1 MKKHLYLLPFIVA
14 IALCSCETN
23 DPWGDDPVKGTFLCP
38 PELPATISS
47 SNYTYVTHTAAL
59 KGKTVRN
66 YSMCF
71 DKTKYAAQWVAYP
84 LHQCYTLSGTR
95 TDAWAYDPD
104 ISSAYQVPTK
114 GYSAWGYTRGHQ
126 IPSADRLATTELNAQ
141 TFYMSNMTP
150 QPYDF
155 NTNIWAE
162 LESKVRSQ
170 YMCLDTLY
178 VVTGAYW
185 KNTDTKVGKYPVPT
199 HYYKVFLRTRKG
211 NSGKTVFD
219 APADELKC
227 IGFWMDSSID
237 GNLPLSSVYCK
248 SVADIEKL
256 TGFTFFPKV
265 NVDKTQC
272 VASDWGF
279 SN

>member
-1 MKKHLYLLPFIVA
+1 MKKRLYLLPFIVA

-38 PELPATISS
+38 PELPATINS

-84 LHQCYTLSGTR
+84 LHACYRGNVDRSYESS
-95 TDAWAYDPD
+95 DIWPYDPQ
-104 ISSAYQVPTK
+104 ITSSWQAVGRG
-114 GYSAWGYTRGHQ
+114 GYSGYTRGHQ
-126 IPSADRLATTELNAQ
+126 IPSADRTATKELNQQ

-150 QPYDF
+150 QAYNF
-155 NTNIWAE
+155 NGGIWLE
-162 LESKVRSQ
+162 LENKVRNNI
-170 YMCLDTLY
+170 CNDTIY
-178 VVTGAYW
+178 VVTGAMW
-185 KNTDTKVGKYPVPT
+185 TKTNIYAGRYPVPT
-199 HYYKVFLRTRKG
+199 HYYKVLLRTRKG

-219 APADELKC
+219 AAADELKC
-227 IGFWMDSSID
+227 IGFWLSHDAT
-237 GNLPLSSVYCK
+237 GNLTSAYCK
-248 SVADIEKL
+248 SVAEIEKL

-272 VASDWGF
+272 IPSDWGF
-279 SN
+279 IN